1 MDVYKSV
8 NLTPDVPFTKFVIA
22 FTLFPSPATNC
33 LLLGSICR
41 QGEGG
46 FSSRHFIMK
55 AKMQEARA
63 GRNAMSVNEQV
74 RSEIE
79 AFLQALISYPAR
91 FEQNPQITFA
101 EHCRALGIT
110 AKARGASAGS

>member
-1 MDVYKSV
+1 
-8 NLTPDVPFTKFVIA
+8 
-22 FTLFPSPATNC
+22 
-33 LLLGSICR
+33 
-41 QGEGG
+41 
-46 FSSRHFIMK
+46 
-55 AKMQEARA
+55 
-63 GRNAMSVNEQV
+63 MSVNEQV

-91 FEQNPQITFA
+91 FEQNPEITFD

>member
-1 MDVYKSV
+1 
-8 NLTPDVPFTKFVIA
+8 
-22 FTLFPSPATNC
+22 
-33 LLLGSICR
+33 
-41 QGEGG
+41 
-46 FSSRHFIMK
+46 
-55 AKMQEARA
+55 
-63 GRNAMSVNEQV
+63 MSVNEQV